1 MKALDQLYFVNP
13 HLGPKDEVLF
23 DKVDPDYTDFLTKMS
38 GLFGKAG
45 TKPTSLDTMMAADP
59 KCATAAAKHYLQIQ
73 DPKAIQKIMGT
84 VQQLFNKQ
92 LNHTKQVL
100 NFFKQKLFMIRKT
113 RDPGSGLVGD
123 YVEIHPKLLQ
133 GGIQYLSVV
142 SKEARELLVGYY
154 SGCEELYQK
163 GVQDVLTSKHIVI

>member
-23 DKVDPDYTDFLTKMS
+23 DKVDPDYTEFLTKMS

-45 TKPTSLDTMMAADP
+45 AKPTSLDTMMAADP
-59 KCATAAAKHYLQIQ
+59 NCAPAAVKHYLQIQ

-100 NFFKQKLFMIRKT
+100 NFFKQKLFMIKKT
-113 RDPGSGLVGD
+113 RDPGTGLVGD

-154 SGCEELYQK
+154 SGCEELYKK
-163 GVQDVLTSKHIVI
+163 GVQDVLTSKSIVI